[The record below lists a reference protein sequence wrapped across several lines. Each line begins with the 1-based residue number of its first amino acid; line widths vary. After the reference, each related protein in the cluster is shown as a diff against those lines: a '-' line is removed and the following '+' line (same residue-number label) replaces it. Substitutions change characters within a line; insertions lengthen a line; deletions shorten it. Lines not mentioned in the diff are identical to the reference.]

1 VNYKEAVRRGKELVA
16 QEGDIKWQLGDL
28 ALTVAPM
35 GERTGPNG
43 STEPL
48 ARFAED
54 IGVEFST
61 LQGYRQ
67 VAAAWEFDARASNT
81 PWTVH
86 RILLNHQDLLKPH
99 MTVTQASNALG
110 HKNIARAPVG
120 DPTVVVPE
128 IRAATPEQRKKILRD
143 LVDDEEL
150 NDEINDARFQK
161 LEDRLAVEDEHR
173 KPGQG
178 GRIDPGTLKPT
189 EGDNKLMRF
198 HKALGQAVGATSV
211 LREMVEDPEV
221 LVMIESYGEIPIMR
235 KQIRWSQEGL
245 MAADSQLEIVEDAM
259 AEKAS

>member
-1 VNYKEAVRRGKELVA
+1 VHQVLVSHQEL
-16 QEGDIKWQLGDL
+16 IK
-28 ALTVAPM
+28 
-35 GERTGPNG
+35 PN
-43 STEPL
+43 
-48 ARFAED
+48 
-54 IGVEFST
+54 
-61 LQGYRQ
+61 
-67 VAAAWEFDARASNT
+67 
-81 PWTVH
+81 
-86 RILLNHQDLLKPH
+86 
-99 MTVTQASNALG
+99 MTTTQASNALG

-221 LVMIESYGEIPIMR
+221 LVMIESYGEIPTMR